1 MINKNRVK
9 ELVNER
15 IQELNCGLFVVE
27 LSISPTNVI
36 SVELDKMGGNV
47 SINDCMSVS
56 RNVEHNL
63 NREEQDFEIQ
73 VSSAGL
79 DKPFRVLD
87 QYIKNIGRPVKVVSK
102 EGVKTEGLLVEAEA
116 EKIML
121 EVERIEKI
129 EGKKKKEKIKECLT
143 FHMSEIKETKV
154 VVLFK

>member
-9 ELVNER
+9 ELINDR
-15 IQELNCGLFVVE
+15 IQELNCGLFVVD
-27 LSISPTNVI
+27 LSISPSNVI
-36 SVELDKMGGNV
+36 TVELDKMGGNV
-47 SINDCMSVS
+47 SIQDCMSVS

-63 NREEQDFEIQ
+63 NREEEDFEIQ

-87 QYIKNIGRPVKVVSK
+87 QYIKNIGRPVKSVTK
-102 EGVKTEGLLVEAEA
+102 EGVKTEGILVEATA
-116 EKIML
+116 DKIIL
-121 EVERIEKI
+121 EVERLEKI

-143 FHMSEIKETKV
+143 FQMSEIKETKV

>member
-9 ELVNER
+9 ELINDR
-15 IQELNCGLFVVE
+15 IQELNCGLFVVD
-27 LSISPTNVI
+27 LSISPSNVI
-36 SVELDKMGGNV
+36 TVELDKMGGNV
-47 SINDCMSVS
+47 SIQDCMSVS

-63 NREEQDFEIQ
+63 NREEEDFEIQ

-87 QYIKNIGRPVKVVSK
+87 QYIKNIGRPVKSVSK
-102 EGVKTEGLLVEAEA
+102 EGVKTEGILVEATA
-116 EKIML
+116 DKIIL
-121 EVERIEKI
+121 EVERLEKI

-143 FHMSEIKETKV
+143 FQMSEIKETKV

>member
-9 ELVNER
+9 ELIDER
-15 IQELNCGLFVVE
+15 INELNSGLFVVD
-27 LSISPTNVI
+27 LAISPKNVI

-63 NREEQDFEIQ
+63 NREEEDFEIQ

-87 QYIKNIGRPVKVVSK
+87 QYIKNIGRPVKVVLK
-102 EGVKTEGLLVEAEA
+102 EGAKTEGLLIEADA
-116 EKIML
+116 EIVVL
-121 EVERIEKI
+121 EIERLEKI

-143 FHMSEIKETKV
+143 FQMSEIKETKV

>member
-9 ELVNER
+9 ELIDER
-15 IQELNCGLFVVE
+15 IQDLNCGLFVVD
-27 LSISPTNVI
+27 LAISPKNVI
-36 SVELDKMGGNV
+36 TVELDKMGGNV

-63 NREEQDFEIQ
+63 NREEEDFEIQ

-87 QYIKNIGRPVKVVSK
+87 QYTKNIGRPVKTVTK
-102 EGVKTEGLLVEAEA
+102 EGVKTEGLLVAVEPD
-116 EKIML
+116 KFVL
-121 EVERIEKI
+121 EVERLEKI

-143 FHMSEIKETKV
+143 FLMSEIKETKV

>member
-1 MINKNRVK
+1 MINKKRVK
-9 ELVNER
+9 ELIEDR
-15 IQELNCGLFVVE
+15 IAELNSGLFVVD
-27 LSISPTNVI
+27 LSISPTNII

-63 NREEQDFEIQ
+63 NREEEDFEIL

-87 QYIKNIGRPVKVVSK
+87 QYKKNIGRPVKVVLK
-102 EGVKTEGLLVEAEA
+102 EGPKVEGVLIEADA
-116 EKIML
+116 EKIIL
-121 EVERIEKI
+121 EQERLEKI
-129 EGKKKKEKIKECLT
+129 DGKKKKEKITECLT
-143 FHMSEIKETKV
+143 FQMSEIKETKV